1 MYIHVHVYTC
11 TCTYMY
17 GNLVCTYALSGQ
29 ASSPGDRTL
38 LPATPTGLCQVE
50 PVQRR
55 LCGEPLMND
64 TLMEWHLNSYLL
76 PPFSS
81 SSSFHSLPPCPAAI
95 SHSIIL
101 SLPLFLSPSLPLPYL
116 STTHT
121 LSLPPASLHAPGMAS
136 SSTRGFSGVTGLC
149 LPRPQRPFLC
159 RALSQHTHVS
169 SSCSGCREIH
179 IQ

>member
-1 MYIHVHVYTC
+1 M
-11 TCTYMY
+11 MY
-17 GNLVCTYALSGQ
+17 GNLICTYALSGQ
-29 ASSPGDRTL
+29 SSSPGDRTL

-50 PVQRR
+50 PEQRR
-55 LCGEPLMND
+55 LRGEPLTND
-64 TLMEWHLNSYLL
+64 NGMAPHFITSKCLLNFPLLLHLLT
-76 PPFSS
+76 P
-81 SSSFHSLPPCPAAI
+81 
-95 SHSIIL
+95 
-101 SLPLFLSPSLPLPYL
+101 SLPLSQPPSLPLPL
-116 STTHT
+116 SPPLHHP
-121 LSLPPASLHAPGMAS
+121 LSPSSLPPASLHAPGMAS